1 MVIKMLAG
9 SHRAI
14 FKLPS
19 PTEVILSFTIKK
31 VSAITLNEQKKK
43 PLAVPFLEMFIFRVI
58 GGVDVTRVM
67 FSILLSCCF
76 VVQIR
81 KTVVYCHSENL
92 TVISV
97 YCRCNILIAYKWP
110 LLQLPLYTS
119 LYLQILMSSAC

>member
-43 PLAVPFLEMFIFRVI
+43 TPCCTVPRN
-58 GGVDVTRVM
+58 
-67 FSILLSCCF
+67 
-76 VVQIR
+76 
-81 KTVVYCHSENL
+81 VY
-92 TVISV
+92 I
-97 YCRCNILIAYKWP
+97 
-110 LLQLPLYTS
+110 
-119 LYLQILMSSAC
+119 